1 MIVFRPATFAR
12 LGGRLF
18 VPEDSDGLDLALG
31 GVFFVPPPP
40 PPPKV
45 SLFGKRISK
54 AFEIPLTRSPATSL
68 LLS

>member
-18 VPEDSDGLDLALG
+18 VPEDSDGLVLALG

-40 PPPKV
+40 PPKV
-45 SLFGKRISK
+45 SLFGKLGPE
-54 AFEIPLTRSPATSL
+54 AVEG
-68 LLS
+68 

>member
-40 PPPKV
+40 PPNV
-45 SLFGKRISK
+45 SLFGKLGPE
-54 AFEIPLTRSPATSL
+54 AVEG
-68 LLS
+68 

>member
-12 LGGRLF
+12 LSGRLF

-40 PPPKV
+40 PPNVSLLGKRDPKV
-45 SLFGKRISK
+45 
-54 AFEIPLTRSPATSL
+54 FEVLLTRNPATSL